1 MWVFPHMCENS
12 QTGYFFQAC
21 FEDVFDV
28 WYLVCTS
35 EMIDTD
41 IMLYI
46 KFKKTQIQVQIQKV
60 APPIWKNTHMLGF
73 LQTCVAFSTHLCIW
87 YVFDKSHTCVVFA
100 TSWKYKLTVVFPK
113 HVWLYPTT
121 SRTSC
126 WVVNSKHVW
135 FFPNMCDCFSR
146 RDTFK
151 PNNIKLISQWF
162 HDSEMFHKK

>member
-1 MWVFPHMCENS
+1 MVFLFLTCVGFSTHVWKFPNRL
-12 QTGYFFQAC
+12 FFSSLFWRC
-21 FEDVFDV
+21 FWRLIFGVHIWNDRYRHNVI
-28 WYLVCTS
+28 YKIL
-35 EMIDTD
+35 
-41 IMLYI
+41 
-46 KFKKTQIQVQIQKV
+46 KTKIQVQIQKV

-126 WVVNSKHVW
+126 WVVNSKHVC
-135 FFPNMCDCFSR
+135 FFQTCVIFSKHVCF
-146 RDTFK
+146 F
-151 PNNIKLISQWF
+151 I
-162 HDSEMFHKK
+162 